1 MATEDVDSPVQIVVT
16 GGGETQ
22 ASSLALILHSEEPPR
37 VARPSLRHDL
47 VMVLVDVAPG
57 VDVDKFQMTLT
68 EPAAR
73 KLAADIR
80 AVLGE

>member
-1 MATEDVDSPVQIVVT
+1 MADEDVDSPVQVVFT
-16 GGGETQ
+16 RGRETD
-22 ASSLALILHSEEPPR
+22 ASGLALILHSEEPPR

-57 VDVDKFQMTLT
+57 VDGDEFQMTLT

-80 AVLGE
+80 ALLGD